1 MTENE
6 LIHYGVKGMRWGV
19 RRYRNKDG
27 TLTPAGKKR
36 YSSRETNSKSIRS
49 KKASDVIASG
59 YASDAL
65 AMEAVTITAM
75 MGLMFATAKL
85 SAVAFKKSK
94 MSELEKM
101 KNASAFKSKKELPKL
116 KKREKPEE
124 SMKRTNPD
132 FPSTGSTMNCT
143 FCTTAMALRE
153 KGYDVIAKKTKSGWP
168 SEELFAKT
176 FNSPTVKMSK
186 RQNADEMIK
195 TLSDIGDCAY
205 GNLVVNWKVG
215 GAHSIFWK
223 NVGGRTHI
231 YDGQSG
237 QEYDVSNPSQSPLLR
252 AIRLN
257 SVIYNRLDNCDPT
270 DYALAL
276 VDKRSE

>member
-6 LIHYGVKGMRWGV
+6 LVHYGIKGMKWGV

-59 YASDAL
+59 YSDIF
-65 AMEAVTITAM
+65 AMEAITTAIM
-75 MGLMFATAKL
+75 MGITFAAAKL
-85 SAVAFKKSK
+85 SAAAFKKSK

-101 KNASAFKSKKELPKL
+101 KNESVFKSEKDLPKL

-132 FPSTGSTMNCT
+132 FPSIGSTMNCT
-143 FCTTAMALRE
+143 FCTTAMVLRE

-168 SEELFAKT
+168 SEELFTKT
-176 FNSPTVKMSK
+176 FNSSTVKMSK

-195 TLSDIGDCAY
+195 TLSDIGDGAY
-205 GNLVVNWKVG
+205 GNLVVNWKAG
-215 GAHSIFWK
+215 GGHSVFWK
-223 NVGGRTHI
+223 NIGGRTHI

-237 QEYDVSNPSQSPLLR
+237 IEYDVSNPNQSRFLR
-252 AIRLN
+252 SIRLN

>member
-19 RRYRNKDG
+19 RRYQNKDG
-27 TLTPAGKKR
+27 SLTPAGKKR
-36 YSSRETNSKSIRS
+36 YSSGETNSKSIRS
-49 KKASDVIASG
+49 KKASDVIASR
-59 YASDAL
+59 SAL
-65 AMEAVTITAM
+65 NAVAIPAVTVVAL
-75 MGLMFATAKL
+75 MGVTYALAKL
-85 SAVAFKKSK
+85 SVNSFKKSK
-94 MSELEKM
+94 MLDLEELKD
-101 KNASAFKSKKELPKL
+101 ASIFKSIKDLPKL
-116 KKREKPEE
+116 KKREKSEE
-124 SMKRTNPD
+124 SMKRINPD
-132 FPSTGSTMNCT
+132 FPSPGSTMNCT

-153 KGYDVIAKKTKSGWP
+153 KGYDVIAKKTISGWP

-195 TLSDIGDCAY
+195 TLSDIGDGAY
-205 GNLVVNWKVG
+205 GNLVVKWKLG

-223 NVGGRTHI
+223 NIGGRTHI
-231 YDGQSG
+231 YDGQTG

-252 AIRLN
+252 AIRL
-257 SVIYNRLDNCDPT
+257 SRVIYNRLDNCDPT

-276 VDKRSE
+276 VDKMSE